1 MIILE
6 GPDGGGKT
14 TLAHRLVEELN
25 LEYRRPPENLLSSI
39 TGPAEG
45 LVDWWREQLR
55 APLKQRMQGV
65 YDRCFWISEPIYSSM
80 SGREPMCSTDHLWRG
95 IMDLW
100 AEGPMMVFCM
110 TDVEGMIE
118 NVYAGGRPRL
128 ANLVQDEYT
137 KLKAINF
144 LYWACYGTWLQS
156 LNHVTHWDYNAHDFS
171 RLITFYK
178 SYRRTVV

>member
-14 TLAHRLVEELN
+14 TLAHRLAEALD
-25 LEYRRPPENLLSSI
+25 LEYRRPPENLLSST
-39 TGPAEG
+39 TGPSPE
-45 LVDWWREQLR
+45 LVDWWRDQLR
-55 APLKQRMQGV
+55 ASDDERRRGV

-80 SGREPMCSTDHLWRG
+80 SGRQPMCTTDQLWRG

-110 TDVEGMIE
+110 TAVEGMIE

-128 ANLVQDEYT
+128 AGLAHEEYA

-144 LYWACYGTWLQS
+144 LYWSVYGTWLQS
-156 LNHVTHWDYNAHDFS
+156 LNHVTHWDYNEHDFE
-171 RLITFYK
+171 RLITFYNG
-178 SYRRTVV
+178 YQRTVV